1 LVGWLELGW
10 LDTGGA
16 GGAAGAGGVDAGG
29 GDAGA
34 AIAGASAAALATR
47 GLRTRFSGLSTE
59 VSPDESPESWVLSDK
74 REFLAKRRALA
85 VRERMREWFQ
95 KGCGVGTRA
104 G

>member
-1 LVGWLELGW
+1 LELGW
-10 LDTGGA
+10 LELDWLETGGA
-16 GGAAGAGGVDAGG
+16 GGAAGAGG

-34 AIAGASAAALATR
+34 ATAGASAAALATR